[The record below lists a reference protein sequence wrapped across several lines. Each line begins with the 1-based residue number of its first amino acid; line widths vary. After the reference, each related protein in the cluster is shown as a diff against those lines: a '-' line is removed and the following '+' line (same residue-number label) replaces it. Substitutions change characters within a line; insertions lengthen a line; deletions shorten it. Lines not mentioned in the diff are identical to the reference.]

1 MSLGG
6 YNMSTKK
13 KIEKE
18 LEKENIIKEIKKA
31 QTDVA
36 VAEKF
41 FQFVSDPE
49 LVDVAI
55 YNLEAKKSRYR
66 YLIKIAK
73 GDDILYIVF
82 GNEIIDSSEIKDIIE
97 NNSDFNVEKDLTK
110 GSKREDTLAYQIS
123 IDVALLNEVI
133 KESYELDSIDEEE
146 LFDEYMTLSDELAM
160 ELEEYMPEDI
170 IINARAYKWDNSDNT
185 IKLVLAMAHLEL
197 GELKLSDITRRLL
210 TQVD

>member
-1 MSLGG
+1 M
-6 YNMSTKK
+6 
-13 KIEKE
+13 
-18 LEKENIIKEIKKA
+18 
-31 QTDVA
+31 
-36 VAEKF
+36 
-41 FQFVSDPE
+41 
-49 LVDVAI
+49 
-55 YNLEAKKSRYR
+55 
-66 YLIKIAK
+66 
-73 GDDILYIVF
+73 YIVF

-97 NNSDFNVEKDLTK
+97 NNSDFNVEKDLT
-110 GSKREDTLAYQIS
+110 TLAYQIS

-160 ELEEYMPEDI
+160 ELEEYMPEDV

>member
-1 MSLGG
+1 M
-6 YNMSTKK
+6 
-13 KIEKE
+13 
-18 LEKENIIKEIKKA
+18 
-31 QTDVA
+31 
-36 VAEKF
+36 
-41 FQFVSDPE
+41 
-49 LVDVAI
+49 
-55 YNLEAKKSRYR
+55 
-66 YLIKIAK
+66 
-73 GDDILYIVF
+73 YIVF

-170 IINARAYKWDNSDNT
+170 IINARAYKWDNS
-185 IKLVLAMAHLEL
+185 
-197 GELKLSDITRRLL
+197 
-210 TQVD
+210 

>member
-1 MSLGG
+1 MLFRSFHLL
-6 YNMSTKK
+6 
-13 KIEKE
+13 KIDE
-18 LEKENIIKEIKKA
+18 
-31 QTDVA
+31 TDA
-36 VAEKF
+36 SIF
-41 FQFVSDPE
+41 
-49 LVDVAI
+49 
-55 YNLEAKKSRYR
+55 
-66 YLIKIAK
+66 KI
-73 GDDILYIVF
+73 LF

-123 IDVALLNEVI
+123 INVDLLNEVI
-133 KESYELDSIDEEE
+133 KENYELDELNEEE

-160 ELEEYMPEDI
+160 ELEEYMPEDV

-185 IKLVLAMAHLEL
+185 IKSVLAMAHLEL

>member
-73 GDDILYIVF
+73 EKG
-82 GNEIIDSSEIKDIIE
+82 IE
-97 NNSDFNVEKDLTK
+97 QL
-110 GSKREDTLAYQIS
+110 
-123 IDVALLNEVI
+123 
-133 KESYELDSIDEEE
+133 
-146 LFDEYMTLSDELAM
+146 
-160 ELEEYMPEDI
+160 ELEVVAD
-170 IINARAYKWDNSDNT
+170 NDRAIALYKKIGFEKMGTFPHNMKYKDGTYADAYWMVK
-185 IKLVLAMAHLEL
+185 IL
-197 GELKLSDITRRLL
+197 
-210 TQVD
+210 